1 MAYDPDKDP
10 AVIAGRKRAAE
21 CEAEAR
27 ALADRLQK
35 DHALALAK
43 GSSPEQI
50 EARKRVV
57 KVFCE
62 QHLPHEKPDVLQSF
76 YSRVDHTQ
84 PLVSMNA
91 RGIDVQNPKSRG
103 FLGIGRKPA
112 YLLSQQ
118 FPSRTD
124 TDPIYALE
132 YFPLKT

>member
-1 MAYDPDKDP
+1 MAYDPDTDP
-10 AVIAGRKRAAE
+10 EVIAGRKRVIE

-27 ALADRLQK
+27 ALSDQLQK

-50 EARKRVV
+50 EARHRVV

-62 QHLPHEKPDVLQSF
+62 QHLPHEKPETLQAL
-76 YSRVDHTQ
+76 YSRVDYTQ

-91 RGIDVQNPKSRG
+91 RGIDVVNPKARG
-103 FLGIGRKPA
+103 LLGMGRKPA

-118 FPSRTD
+118 FPSASD
-124 TDPIYALE
+124 TAPVYALE
-132 YFPLKT
+132 YFPVQN